1 MSTAMI
7 ECVGLTAG
15 YAGVPVVRKLDIHVD
30 AGELVAILG
39 PNGAGKT
46 TTLLTLA
53 GVLAPIDGAA
63 LFCGEPVPAGRPHR
77 VARRGLSLVPDD
89 RSIFYGLTTR
99 ENLRLARGQRGQDP
113 TELVLEYF
121 PALGDRMSLRAG
133 LLSGG
138 EQQMLALGRA
148 IATRPKVLM
157 VDEMS
162 LGLAPV
168 VVKSLMPVLR
178 RIATELGTA
187 VLIVEQ
193 HIDIALRSVDRAY
206 VLNHGD
212 LVQEGPATELAE
224 RRELLEAS
232 YLGIE
237 AGAVA
242 APPRPDRRV

>member
-1 MSTAMI
+1 VLRCS
-7 ECVGLTAG
+7 GLTAG
-15 YAGVPVVRKLDIHVD
+15 YGGVPVIRDLDLEVG
-30 AGELVAILG
+30 AGEVVAVLG

-53 GVLAPIDGAA
+53 GLLAPIRGEAF
-63 LFCGEPVPAGRPHR
+63 LGGEPIQSGRPHR

-89 RSIFYGLTTR
+89 RSIFFGLTTL
-99 ENLRLARGQRGQDP
+99 ENLRLARGAGEDP
-113 TELVLEYF
+113 VRLVLEYF
-121 PALGDRMSLRAG
+121 PALEKRLSLRAG

-148 IATRPKVLM
+148 IAMRPKALL

-168 VVKSLMPVLR
+168 IVKSLMPVLR

-187 VLIVEQ
+187 VLMVEQ
-193 HIDIALRSVDRAY
+193 HIDIALRSADRAY

-212 LVQEGPATELAE
+212 LVRQGAAADLAAQ
-224 RRELLEAS
+224 RDLVEAS
-232 YLGIE
+232 YLGVSDHE
-237 AGAVA
+237 ET
-242 APPRPDRRV
+242 P